1 MAIRTLTLCTL
12 LLVKAIPVSAGTKTD
27 LVVLKNGDRLTCE
40 IKKLNSGIL
49 YLSLGYAL
57 GTISVNW
64 AEVAELKSG
73 QLFLVK
79 TEDGSLYRGTLST
92 TVNGASGQMNVEVI
106 ESTNQRVYL
115 EQSRVIRID
124 RTSDAFWQRFN
135 GTLSSGLNYSK
146 GNQATQYNLSS
157 ETEYL
162 RERWSARAN
171 FYSDLAASHGAP
183 TSTRNQLSFTG
194 RHLLSRPHYFYEGL
208 VSFLQSSE
216 QGIQIQRLVGGG
228 IGWFLKDTNDMSIAV
243 SGGVAW
249 QRTNYDQ
256 SAFSLPA
263 QDVGA
268 ALALIGTALALIE
281 LKLFRFDQSNVNIQ
295 TGVFPAFSDPGRV
308 YVTTNVSYFIKLFG
322 KLSWNVNSYGNWDT
336 RPPVHFSG
344 SDYGA
349 TSGLSLSFGNR

>member
-1 MAIRTLTLCTL
+1 MNTRTLTICAL
-12 LLVKAIPVSAGTKTD
+12 LLATAIPVSADNKTD
-27 LVVLKNGDRLTCE
+27 LIVLKNGDHLTCE
-40 IKKLNSGIL
+40 IKKLSSGIL

-64 AEVAELKSG
+64 TEVAQLNSG
-73 QLFLVK
+73 QMFIVK
-79 TEDGSLYRGTLST
+79 TEDGFLYRGTLST
-92 TVNGASGQMNVEVI
+92 AVNGASGPMNIEVI
-106 ESTNQRVYL
+106 EGTNQVSL
-115 EQSRVIRID
+115 EKSRVIEIV

-135 GTLSSGLNYSK
+135 GTISSGINYSK

-157 ETEYL
+157 ETEYV

-171 FYSDLAASHGAP
+171 FYSDLASSHGAP
-183 TSTRNQLSFTG
+183 TSTRNQLSLTG
-194 RHLLSRPHYFYEGL
+194 RHLLPRPHYFYKGL
-208 VSFLQSSE
+208 VSFLHSSE
-216 QGIQIQRLVGGG
+216 QGIQVQRLVGGG
-228 IGWFLKDTNDMSIAV
+228 IGRFLKDTNRASIAV

-256 SAFSLPA
+256 SVFSLPA

-268 ALALIGTALALIE
+268 ALAGIE
-281 LKLFRFDQSNVNIQ
+281 LKLFRFDQTNVNIE
-295 TGVFPAFSDPGRV
+295 TGVFPSFSGRV
-308 YVTTNVSYFIKLFG
+308 YITTNVSYFIKLFG

-336 RPPVHFSG
+336 RPPIHFSG

>member
-1 MAIRTLTLCTL
+1 MNTRTLTLCAL
-12 LLVKAIPVSAGTKTD
+12 LLATAIPVSADNKTD
-27 LVVLKNGDRLTCE
+27 IVVLKNGDHLTCE

-64 AEVAELKSG
+64 TEVAQLKSG
-73 QLFLVK
+73 QIFIVK

-92 TVNGASGQMNVEVI
+92 TVNGANGPMNIEVI
-106 ESTNQRVYL
+106 EGTNQKVSL
-115 EQSRVIRID
+115 EQSRVIGID

-135 GTLSSGLNYSK
+135 GTISSGINYSK

-157 ETEYL
+157 ETEYM

-171 FYSDLAASHGAP
+171 FYSDLASSHGAP
-183 TSTRNQLSFTG
+183 TSTRNQLSLTG
-194 RHLLSRPHYFYEGL
+194 RHLLPRPHYFYKGL
-208 VSFLQSSE
+208 VSFLHSSE
-216 QGIQIQRLVGGG
+216 QGIQLQRLVGGG
-228 IGWFLKDTNDMSIAV
+228 IGRFLKDTNRVSIAV

-256 SAFSLPA
+256 SVFSLPA

-268 ALALIGTALALIE
+268 ALAGIE
-281 LKLFRFDQSNVNIQ
+281 LKLFRFDQTNVNIE
-295 TGVFPAFSDPGRV
+295 TGVFPSFSDPGRV
-308 YVTTNVSYFIKLFG
+308 YITTNVSYFIKLFG
-322 KLSWNVNSYGNWDT
+322 ELSWNVNSYGNWDT